1 MNATVIIIGVVCG
14 LGGILLGG
22 IPLFFLGMA
31 YRKKTSE
38 AEIGSAEEEA
48 KRIVNEAI
56 KNAGTKKK
64 ESLLEAKDD
73 IYKMRS
79 EAEKEIK
86 DRRVEVQRQE
96 RRIQQKEESLDRKS
110 TRLNSSHL

>member
-48 KRIVNEAI
+48 KRIRNLFWRLRTTSIRCAARL
-56 KNAGTKKK
+56 K
-64 ESLLEAKDD
+64 
-73 IYKMRS
+73 
-79 EAEKEIK
+79 
-86 DRRVEVQRQE
+86 
-96 RRIQQKEESLDRKS
+96 RKS
-110 TRLNSSHL
+110 KTAG